1 MLDKIINLIK
11 ENKKIIIFGDLVLD
25 KYIEISSSRLSSE
38 TIIPVMESNKKYSF
52 LGCAGNVA
60 KIMNEFNCDIFLFT
74 VIGKNRKIIEDICKR
89 ENINIDFSVYIN
101 NFNQNKKRYIYNNQQ
116 YFRIDNCDK
125 FTYQQ
130 YKDEIE
136 NNLELC
142 IKNNQI
148 DLLIIPDYQLG
159 FCSDLINVIKIAKEN
174 NVKIIIDPH
183 GNDLMKYKGCD
194 VFKPNKSEIQ
204 QLSGIHINDNK
215 DLVKCAKKIVDLI
228 NPELIITTLGSEG
241 IFTYK
246 RNGETNI
253 IPTKKINFI
262 DVCGAGDTIN
272 SIISVGLINNLP
284 IDDICKIANLYAS
297 LFIKKIGTSKI
308 YFYEILKIIDTP
320 TELNLNNLIV
330 FTNYLKRYPD
340 LKIGVTTGCF
350 DVFHSGHLES
360 LKFAKENCDLF
371 IVLLNSDESIKKLK
385 GESRPIN
392 SLQHRKNLLMQ
403 LNFIDLIVVFD
414 TKDVDPILDQINFN
428 ILFKGGDYN
437 LDKLKERFPKIE
449 IMISKFETDISTS
462 LIINKINSKS

>member
-11 ENKKIIIFGDLVLD
+11 KKKKIIIFGDLVLD

-215 DLVKCAKKIVDLI
+215 DLVKCAKKIVDL
-228 NPELIITTLGSEG
+228 
-241 IFTYK
+241 F
-246 RNGETNI
+246 
-253 IPTKKINFI
+253 
-262 DVCGAGDTIN
+262 
-272 SIISVGLINNLP
+272 
-284 IDDICKIANLYAS
+284 
-297 LFIKKIGTSKI
+297 SK
-308 YFYEILKIIDTP
+308 YF
-320 TELNLNNLIV
+320 NQ
-330 FTNYLKRYPD
+330 
-340 LKIGVTTGCF
+340 
-350 DVFHSGHLES
+350 S
-360 LKFAKENCDLF
+360 
-371 IVLLNSDESIKKLK
+371 VLL
-385 GESRPIN
+385 SRA
-392 SLQHRKNLLMQ
+392 
-403 LNFIDLIVVFD
+403 
-414 TKDVDPILDQINFN
+414 
-428 ILFKGGDYN
+428 
-437 LDKLKERFPKIE
+437 
-449 IMISKFETDISTS
+449 FETSACYLELDTNTLNVNRSPKFKVIH
-462 LIINKINSKS
+462 LLAGKRLGQDGR

>member
-11 ENKKIIIFGDLVLD
+11 EKKKIIIFGDLVLD
-25 KYIEISSSRLSSE
+25 KYVEISSSRLSSE
-38 TIIPVMESNKKYSF
+38 TIIPVMIPDKKYSF

-60 KIMNEFNCDIFLFT
+60 KIINEFNCEIFLFT
-74 VIGKNRKIIEDICKR
+74 VIGKNQKTIENICKR

-101 NFNQNKKRYIYNNQQ
+101 NYNQNKKRYIHNNQQ
-116 YFRIDNCDK
+116 YFRIDNCDI
-125 FTYQQ
+125 FDYQK
-130 YKDEIE
+130 YKDQIE
-136 NNLELC
+136 KNLELC
-142 IKNNQI
+142 LRNNNI

-159 FCSDLINVIKIAKEN
+159 FCSDLTNVIKIANKN
-174 NVKIIIDPH
+174 NVKILIDPH
-183 GNDLMKYKGCD
+183 GNNILKYKGCD

-204 QLSGIHINDNK
+204 QLSGIQISDNK
-215 DLVKCAKKIVDLI
+215 DLIKCAEKIVELI

-272 SIISVGLINNLP
+272 SIISLGIINNLP
-284 IDDICKIANLYAS
+284 IEDICKIANLYAS

-308 YFYEILKIIDTP
+308 YFYEILKTINTP
-320 TELNLNNLIV
+320 IELNLDNLSI
-330 FTNYLKRYPD
+330 FTKYLKRYKN
-340 LKIGVTTGCF
+340 LKIGVTSGCF
-350 DVFHSGHLES
+350 DVFHTGHLES
-360 LKFAKENCDLF
+360 LKYAKDNCDLF

-392 SLQHRKNLLMQ
+392 SLQHRKRLLMQ
-403 LNFIDLIVVFD
+403 LNFIDLIVVFE
-414 TKDVDPILDQINFN
+414 TKDVNPILDKINFN

-437 LDKLKERFPKIE
+437 IENLKKRFPNVE
-449 IMISKFETDISTS
+449 IMVSKLEENISTS
-462 LIINKINSKS
+462 IIVNKINND